1 MCAGLKVFLVIP
13 RKVVNNMVQ
22 STAPEADCRHSNSH
36 PATY

>member
-22 STAPEADCRHSNSH
+22 STALEPDRRHSNSH
-36 PATY
+36 SATY